1 MNFITEVDL
10 AKGQGASSKMGQN
23 HQSDKGNGA
32 KIGTQLLKIKD
43 EMKANGE
50 NNYKTS
56 QGYFIINQM
65 KAKGENVSDF
75 QIINCYNL

>member
-1 MNFITEVDL
+1 
-10 AKGQGASSKMGQN
+10 
-23 HQSDKGNGA
+23 
-32 KIGTQLLKIKD
+32 
-43 EMKANGE
+43 MKANGE